1 MSDSLVEP
9 SASPVP
15 PSSDHP
21 EDPHAGRHQTVSPHR
36 WVPESRAGGAPPAR
50 FYMTSDLRAAT
61 GLTRTHLDFYLRE
74 GLVRPTA
81 RAESGYLLFDEAE
94 LATLRAVLRWRAE
107 GMGLKQIRRRL
118 GR

>member
-1 MSDSLVEP
+1 MTDTLVAEP
-9 SASPVP
+9 LAPTTVP
-15 PSSDHP
+15 PD
-21 EDPHAGRHQTVSPHR
+21 T
-36 WVPESRAGGAPPAR
+36 GGFSAPAAPVMTR

-61 GLTRTHLDFYLRE
+61 GLSRTHLDFYLRE

-94 LATLRAVLRWRAE
+94 LATLRSLLRWRQD
-107 GMGLKQIRRRL
+107 GIGLKQIRQRL

>member
-9 SASPVP
+9 SP
-15 PSSDHP
+15 PAAP
-21 EDPHAGRHQTVSPHR
+21 PRPLELGREQGVSPQGTISDIGTGGG
-36 WVPESRAGGAPPAR
+36 VPTGRAAR

-94 LATLRAVLRWRAE
+94 LATLRTVLRWRQD
-107 GMGLKQIRRRL
+107 GIGLRQIRQRL